1 MAEIRLEHDGPVAVL
16 TLDAPERRNALTAD
30 MAHEL
35 QDACDRIDADPAV
48 GAVVVRGT
56 GGSFCAGAHRDLLA
70 AAAEDP
76 AEDARLKAVQAV
88 YGAFARVGRLEPPT
102 VAAIEGAAVGAGVN
116 LAFATDLRVMAEDA
130 RLLAGFLRI
139 GLHPGG
145 GHFTLVGRTAGREVA
160 AALALFGDELD
171 GRRARDL
178 GVAWAAVPAAEVDE
192 TALRLAHQAGRDPEL
207 ARAAVRTLRLELGPP
222 GVPWPVALEAET
234 ATQLWSLRRRQG
246 SA

>member
-35 QDACDRIDADPAV
+35 QDACDRIDADSAV
-48 GAVVVRGT
+48 GAVVVRGS

-160 AALALFGDELD
+160 AALALFGDDLD

>member
-16 TLDAPERRNALTAD
+16 TLDAPDRRNALTAA
-30 MAHEL
+30 MAREL
-35 QDACDRIDADPAV
+35 QDACERIDADPGV
-48 GAVVVRGT
+48 GAVVVRGS

-76 AEDARLKAVQAV
+76 AEDARLKEVQSV
-88 YGAFARVGRLEPPT
+88 YGSFARVGRLEPPT

-160 AALALFGDELD
+160 AGLGLFGEELD
-171 GRRARDL
+171 GRRAREL
-178 GVAWAAVPAAEVDE
+178 GVAWAAVPAGEVGD

-207 ARAAVRTLRLELGPP
+207 ARAAARNLRLELGPP

-234 ATQLWSLRRRQG
+234 ATQLWSLRRRG
-246 SA
+246 PG

>member
-1 MAEIRLEHDGPVAVL
+1 MPEIRVEQDGPVAVL
-16 TLDAPERRNALTAD
+16 TLDAPDRRNALTAA

-35 QDACDRIDADPAV
+35 QDACDRIDADPSV
-48 GAVVVRGT
+48 GAVVVRGS

-76 AEDARLKAVQAV
+76 AEDTRLKDVQAV

-116 LAFATDLRVMAEDA
+116 LAFATDLRVMAEEA

-192 TALRLAHQAGRDPEL
+192 TAIRLAHQAGRDPEL

-246 SA
+246 